1 MIKTR
6 NRFLCCIAILGSLV
20 LSGSS
25 FATDSLKLLV
35 NVNQLIANGSDDDPP
50 PPPPPPPPKQ
60 IVGHSWGGLL
70 QSDRDGYLSGIQIG
84 INSRAQGYIEQD
96 NLIATVVHRS
106 VDSAGRWSLIGYDA
120 LEDEYISITA
130 IPVDWT
136 ITGEATTMEG
146 DYQTY
151 RLDRRG
157 RKQVTDQGSLGI
169 IAILIGL

>member
-1 MIKTR
+1 MIKTK
-6 NRFLCCIAILGSLV
+6 NRILYCFAILGSLL
-20 LSGSS
+20 LSGTS

-35 NVNQLIANGSDDDPP
+35 NVNQLVVDDSNDPP

-84 INSRAQGYIEQD
+84 VNSRAQDYIEQD
-96 NLIATVVHRS
+96 SLIAIVVHRS
-106 VDSAGRWSLIGYDA
+106 VDSAGRLSLIGYDP
-120 LEDEYISITA
+120 LENEYISISA
-130 IPVDWT
+130 NPVDWT
-136 ITGEATTMEG
+136 SSGEASTMEG
-146 DYQTY
+146 EYQTY

>member
-6 NRFLCCIAILGSLV
+6 NRILCCLAILGSLV
-20 LSGSS
+20 LSGTS

-35 NVNQLIANGSDDDPP
+35 NVNQLVANDSNDPP

-84 INSRAQGYIEQD
+84 VNSRAQDYIEQD
-96 NLIATVVHRS
+96 SLIAIVVHRS
-106 VDSAGRWSLIGYDA
+106 VDSAGQLSLIGYDP
-120 LEDEYISITA
+120 LENEYISISA

-136 ITGEATTMEG
+136 SSGEATTMVGEF
-146 DYQTY
+146 QTY